1 MAINKMKLIYV
12 VTALSFLISCEKVN
26 TKTNQKA
33 KDTKTTEVEPSKLN
47 LPDTTINFMWR
58 DMKYDS
64 TLNDSFS
71 SIFMNIDYINSMT
84 SQEKAA
90 IGYVSTF
97 IGNEC
102 WWDGEAN
109 DDRRNLDCKI
119 ITALGLGY
127 QCSESHLGF
136 LRKWFSTD
144 NGVLSE
150 LENSNCPTTPH
161 TATIQDT
168 FSKMVVSTKGD
179 TISVYYEASGFNL
192 REQENWEWSETVD
205 ILATTDNLKLIKKE
219 KSEVKHEKFE
229 MTEE

>member
-1 MAINKMKLIYV
+1 M
-12 VTALSFLISCEKVN
+12 
-26 TKTNQKA
+26 TKKA
-33 KDTKTTEVEPSKLN
+33 DQESGVANSTEVEPIKLN
-47 LPDTTINFMWR
+47 LPDTTISFMWR
-58 DMKYDS
+58 DLKYDS
-64 TLNDSFS
+64 TLTDSFS
-71 SIFMNIDYINSMT
+71 SIFLNMDYINTMT

-109 DDRRNLDCKI
+109 DDRSNLDCKI

-144 NGVLSE
+144 NEVLAE
-150 LENSNCPTTPH
+150 LGDSNCPTTPY

-168 FSKMVVSTKGD
+168 FSKIVISTKED
-179 TISVYYEASGFNL
+179 SISVYYEASAVNM
-192 REQENWEWSETVD
+192 REQESWEWSETVHFF
-205 ILATTDNLKLIKKE
+205 ATTDNLKLIKKD
-219 KSEVKHEKFE
+219 KSEVKLEKFE

>member
-1 MAINKMKLIYV
+1 MKLIHIIAV
-12 VTALSFLISCEKVN
+12 LTLLTSCGQVTK
-26 TKTNQKA
+26 KA
-33 KDTKTTEVEPSKLN
+33 DQESAVANSTEVEQIKLN
-47 LPDTTINFMWR
+47 LPDTTISFMWR
-58 DMKYDS
+58 DLKYDS

-71 SIFMNIDYINSMT
+71 SIFLNMDYINTMT

-109 DDRRNLDCKI
+109 DDRSNLDCKI

-144 NGVLSE
+144 NEVLAE
-150 LENSNCPTTPH
+150 LGDSNCPTTPY

-168 FSKMVVSTKGD
+168 FSKIVISTKED
-179 TISVYYEASGFNL
+179 SISVYYEASAVNM
-192 REQENWEWSETVD
+192 REQESWEWSETVHFF
-205 ILATTDNLKLIKKE
+205 ATTDNLKLIKKD
-219 KSEVKHEKFE
+219 KSEVKLEKFE

>member
-1 MAINKMKLIYV
+1 MKLIHII
-12 VTALSFLISCEKVN
+12 TILTLLTSCGQVN
-26 TKTNQKA
+26 TRIDQEA
-33 KDTKTTEVEPSKLN
+33 VGAESTEIEPLPLN
-47 LPDTTINFMWR
+47 LPDTAIKFMWR

-71 SIFMNIDYINSMT
+71 SIFLNVDYINAMT
-84 SQEKAA
+84 NQEKAA
-90 IGYVSTF
+90 VGYVSTF

-102 WWDGEAN
+102 WWDGKAN
-109 DDRRNLDCKI
+109 DDRSNLDCKI

-136 LRKWFSTD
+136 LRKWFATD
-144 NGVLSE
+144 KEVLSE
-150 LENSNCPTTPH
+150 LENSNCPTTPY

-168 FSKMVVSTKGD
+168 FSKIVISTNED
-179 TISVYYEASGFNL
+179 SISVYYEASAVNI
-192 REQENWEWSETVD
+192 REQESWEWSETVHFVT
-205 ILATTDNLKLIKKE
+205 TTDNLKLTKKD

>member
-1 MAINKMKLIYV
+1 MKLIHIIAV
-12 VTALSFLISCEKVN
+12 LTLLTSCGQVTK
-26 TKTNQKA
+26 KA
-33 KDTKTTEVEPSKLN
+33 DQESGVANSTEVEPIKLN
-47 LPDTTINFMWR
+47 LPDTTISFMWR
-58 DMKYDS
+58 DLKYDS

-71 SIFMNIDYINSMT
+71 SIFLNMDYINTMT

-109 DDRRNLDCKI
+109 DDRSNLDCKI

-144 NGVLSE
+144 NEVLAE
-150 LENSNCPTTPH
+150 LGDSNCPTTPY

-168 FSKMVVSTKGD
+168 FSKIVISTKED
-179 TISVYYEASGFNL
+179 SISVYYEASAVNM
-192 REQENWEWSETVD
+192 REQESWEWSETVHFF
-205 ILATTDNLKLIKKE
+205 ATTDNLKLIKKD
-219 KSEVKHEKFE
+219 KSEVKLEKFE

>member
-1 MAINKMKLIYV
+1 MKLIYLI
-12 VTALSFLISCEKVN
+12 TILTLLSSCGQVN
-26 TKTNQKA
+26 TKAEQEATERKTA
-33 KDTKTTEVEPSKLN
+33 ESEPTKLSLA
-47 LPDTTINFMWR
+47 DTTIKFMWR

-71 SIFMNIDYINSMT
+71 SIFLNVDYIKAMT
-84 SQEKAA
+84 NQEKAA
-90 IGYVSTF
+90 LGYVSTF

-109 DDRRNLDCKI
+109 NDRSNLDCKI

-144 NGVLSE
+144 KEVLSE
-150 LENSNCPTTPH
+150 LEDSNCPTTPY

-168 FSKMVVSTKGD
+168 FSKIVISTKGD
-179 TISVYYEASGFNL
+179 SISVYYEASAVNM
-192 REQENWEWSETVD
+192 REQESWEWTETVHF
-205 ILATTDNLKLIKKE
+205 IATTDNLKLIKKD
-219 KSEVKHEKFE
+219 KSEVNHEKFE

>member
-1 MAINKMKLIYV
+1 MKLIHV
-12 VTALSFLISCEKVN
+12 LTALSFLTFCEQVI

-33 KDTKTTEVEPSKLN
+33 KETKTTEIEPSKLN
-47 LPDTTINFMWR
+47 LPDTTKNFLLR

-71 SIFMNIDYINSMT
+71 SIFLNIDYINSMT

-90 IGYVSTF
+90 IGYVSTY

-109 DDRRNLDCKI
+109 DDRSNLDCKI

-144 NGVLSE
+144 YEVLSE
-150 LENSNCPTTPH
+150 LEIQIVLQLH
-161 TATIQDT
+161 T
-168 FSKMVVSTKGD
+168 
-179 TISVYYEASGFNL
+179 L
-192 REQENWEWSETVD
+192 RQFR
-205 ILATTDNLKLIKKE
+205 ILSAKL
-219 KSEVKHEKFE
+219 
-229 MTEE
+229 